1 MSAASSAVQEVAH
14 AHAHFCAL
22 EQSCSDPKDGRGYVS
37 GFQRHALRL

>member
-1 MSAASSAVQEVAH
+1 MSAASSAVQEV

-22 EQSCSDPKDGRGYVS
+22 EQSCSDPKDGQGYVS